1 MPLKYYLVGV
11 LMKII
16 VPISILAFIAG
27 ISLSLLYMGK
37 SSSGSHS
44 ASQLHLPGGGDFTLH
59 EGDKP
64 VRLSDFKGKAVLLFF
79 GYTSCPDVCPTS
91 LAFMSSSLKSL
102 SEAEQE
108 KVQVLFI
115 SVDPE
120 RDTPEK
126 LQEYTHYFHSKIKGI
141 TGSKT
146 EIDGVVKQYGAAY
159 QKVASESAMGY
170 LVDHSSSVFV
180 INPQGQFVD
189 MLPHGLPVE
198 EITKTIKKL
207 I

>member
-1 MPLKYYLVGV
+1 
-11 LMKII
+11 MKLL
-16 VPISILAFIAG
+16 VPISILAFIAS
-27 ISLSLLYMGK
+27 ISLSLLYMNRGA
-37 SSSGSHS
+37 SSSNS

-64 VRLSDFKGKAVLLFF
+64 VSLSDFKGKTVLLFF

-91 LAFMSSSLKSL
+91 LAFLSSSLKSL
-102 SEAEQE
+102 SEAELK
-108 KVQVLFI
+108 KVQVLFV
-115 SVDPE
+115 SVDPD

-126 LQEYTHYFHSKIKGI
+126 LHEYTQYFHSKIKGV

-146 EIDGVVKQYGAAY
+146 EIDKVVKQYGAAY

-180 INPQGQFVD
+180 INSQGKFVD

-198 EITKTIKKL
+198 EITKTIKNSFKQVY
-207 I
+207 

>member
-1 MPLKYYLVGV
+1 
-11 LMKII
+11 MKILI
-16 VPISILAFIAG
+16 PISILAFIAG

-37 SSSGSHS
+37 STSSSHLS
-44 ASQLHLPGGGDFTLH
+44 SQLNLPDGGNFTLRYG
-59 EGDKP
+59 ENK
-64 VRLSDFKGKAVLLFF
+64 VSLSDYKGKAVLIFF

-91 LAFMSSSLKSL
+91 LAYMSAALKNL

-108 KVQVLFI
+108 KVQMLFI

-126 LQEYTHYFHSKIKGI
+126 LQQYTRYFHPDIKGI
-141 TGSKT
+141 TGTKA
-146 EIDGVVKQYGAAY
+146 EIDAVIKQYGAAY

-180 INPQGQFVD
+180 INPKGQFVD
-189 MLPHGLPVE
+189 MLPHGLPVD